1 MFVAVLTYATLAY
14 EHRLRS
20 TYGYEPL
27 VHNLVR
33 PVASNLFRS
42 ADYGPLN
49 SEGAFQESGQP
60 LAAISCPNVLSLC
73 AGAFNDIATSHFDE
87 NCATQ

>member
-1 MFVAVLTYATLAY
+1 MCVAVLTYATLAY

-33 PVASNLFRS
+33 PIASNLFKS
-42 ADYGPLN
+42 ADYGP
-49 SEGAFQESGQP
+49 SE
-60 LAAISCPNVLSLC
+60 V
-73 AGAFNDIATSHFDE
+73 
-87 NCATQ
+87 